1 MYGRV
6 YQASCGGEGN
16 DEADDDDIT
25 SFQIRDNSTTHRQ
38 CFVNTLISK

>member
-1 MYGRV
+1 MYRRV

-25 SFQIRDNSTTHRQ
+25 SFQIRDNSTTHR
-38 CFVNTLISK
+38 